1 MKLSELL
8 TYYRHRDNLS
18 LENVGDYAGVSKS
31 TVKRWESGESSN
43 VSQARLDKLSE
54 LFGIDVNACLQGNV
68 KPILGYV
75 KAGYD
80 LFANENLL
88 GYEEVTGKEA
98 AQGDYYLRV
107 QGDSMTGSRI
117 YDGDLVYVKSCS
129 NVESGAI
136 AVVLLEYNEVTI
148 KKILKKENTVILMA
162 TNPTVEPRVF
172 TRQEIEEGQMQ
183 IIGKVLH
190 SKIRF

>member
-1 MKLSELL
+1 
-8 TYYRHRDNLS
+8 
-18 LENVGDYAGVSKS
+18 
-31 TVKRWESGESSN
+31 
-43 VSQARLDKLSE
+43 
-54 LFGIDVNACLQGNV
+54 
-68 KPILGYV
+68 
-75 KAGYD
+75 
-80 LFANENLL
+80 
-88 GYEEVTGKEA
+88 
-98 AQGDYYLRV
+98 
-107 QGDSMTGSRI
+107 MTGSRI